1 MMRLLR
7 KVRDKLFLNAT
18 QSMLHDSNEGL
29 RVWLQQEREELIK
42 KHSEWYLVN
51 VKKIGSMILAAART
65 NRETFLP
72 FKNYCRGKKLVIC
85 GAGPSLADF
94 KPIDDAVYIALNR
107 AICFD
112 KVDFDFL
119 FVQDWYGIRH
129 IEKEILEY
137 KGNNC
142 IKLFAYQNTLYDH
155 SFPRNVP
162 ESFVIAVRGRR
173 FYTDIFTGGGSPDD
187 LEKSEFVVDIDSRP
201 IGNFPNVF
209 FSSIQFALYM
219 NPEKIYLAGLDH
231 KGGHFSYKNLSE
243 DQKEK
248 DCQIVSELFDSALEK
263 VRLLCEKLKDFAS
276 VYYPDTE
283 IVSVNPVGLKGI
295 FKDWYQAEGDE
306 PE

>member
-1 MMRLLR
+1 MKFLR
-7 KVRDKLFLNAT
+7 KVRDKLFLNAM
-18 QSMLHDSNEGL
+18 QSMLHDSE
-29 RVWLQQEREELIK
+29 RRIESMFHQEREELI
-42 KHSEWYLVN
+42 EWQTFTA
-51 VKKIGSMILAAART
+51 KKIGSMILAAAQT

-72 FKNYCRGKKLVIC
+72 FKNYCKGKKLVIC

-107 AICFD
+107 AVLFD

-119 FVQDWYGIRH
+119 FVLDWYGIRH
-129 IEKEILEY
+129 IQKEVLEY

-142 IKLFAYQNTLYDH
+142 VKLFAQNYAPIDWMFRINT
-155 SFPRNVP
+155 P
-162 ESFVIAVRGRR
+162 ESFVSACGGKR
-173 FYTDIFTGGGSPDD
+173 FCTDVFTHDGT
-187 LEKSEFVVDIDSRP
+187 LEYLFKSEFVVDIDRRP
-201 IGNFPNVF
+201 LGCFLDVF
-209 FSSIQFALYM
+209 FEAVQFALYM

-248 DCQIVSELFDSALEK
+248 DCQMISEFFDSVLEK

-306 PE
+306 PDSRQNV